1 MSLSADFSHKAPETG
16 SFFVPL
22 YLGKVY
28 INKHNIL
35 CFLLTFILSDV
46 IMANVG
52 RFLAFQKYSMRKV
65 GVIYV
70 SGSKKGRGRDRV
82 CIGKDQ

>member
-1 MSLSADFSHKAPETG
+1 MSLSADFSHKASETG

-52 RFLAFQKYSMRKV
+52 RFF
-65 GVIYV
+65 GVPKIFYEE
-70 SGSKKGRGRDRV
+70 SRGYLCFR
-82 CIGKDQ
+82 